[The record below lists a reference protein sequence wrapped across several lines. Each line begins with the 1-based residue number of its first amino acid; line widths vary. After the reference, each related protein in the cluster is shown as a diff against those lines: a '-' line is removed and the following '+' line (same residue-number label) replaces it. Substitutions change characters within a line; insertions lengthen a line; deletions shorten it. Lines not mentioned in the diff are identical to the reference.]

1 MISKKI
7 CTWIFGI
14 AFLMTATC
22 SASEIIATTA
32 TENNPWS
39 LSIMKS
45 EKNEYAFVVLNFQT
59 EQGAVIPYSR
69 DNYDFYL
76 KDSPFIFIMAVHDS
90 PKDVDQDFGEWRDE
104 FHLLPVYAL
113 FNYTDGNVNLESYLS
128 SGQGLQPSHYQGR
141 IQSPYHLKLAEIF
154 LTHMPA
160 LHQAVEN
167 GGVTLP

>member
-1 MISKKI
+1 MVLKKI
-7 CTWIFGI
+7 FALIFGI
-14 AFLMTATC
+14 SLFFTATC
-22 SASEIIATTA
+22 SANEIIATTA
-32 TENNPWS
+32 AGNTPWS
-39 LSIMKS
+39 LSIMKTDN
-45 EKNEYAFVVLNFQT
+45 NEYAFLVLNFQT
-59 EQGAVIPYSR
+59 EQGAIIPYNL
-69 DNYDFYL
+69 DYYNFYL
-76 KDSPFIFIMAVHDS
+76 KESPFIFVMAVKDS
-90 PKDVDQDFGEWRDE
+90 PKDVDKDFGEWRDE

-113 FNYTDGNVNLESYLS
+113 FNYADGKVNLESYLS